1 MAQQTP
7 TFSKSTRETPENGV
21 KYIEMKSAVIVNFE
35 NISHFFSTVS
45 HIHFEQ

>member
-7 TFSKSTRETPENGV
+7 TFSKSTRETPEKGV